1 MILGIGHALRTQK
14 SQELKRRRRSRLEEL
29 KWSEAQKRFPPPLQ
43 PDNFELPRIQIQS
56 LRDIER
62 DYERM
67 DFKASFLIRR
77 LMQLLRMSKRARIL
91 DKTSESAHKK
101 EDTRITIENT
111 RFLNAQSDCKTHFWG
126 GKLYVQLSN

>member
-29 KWSEAQKRFPPPLQ
+29 KWSEAQKRFPSPLHT
-43 PDNFELPRIQIQS
+43 DNFEPPRIQNQS
-56 LRDIER
+56 LTDIER
-62 DYERM
+62 DYEKM
-67 DFKASFLIRR
+67 DYKASSLIRR

-91 DKTSESAHKK
+91 DKTSEYAHKK
-101 EDTRITIENT
+101 GDTRITIENT

-126 GKLYVQLSN
+126 GKV